1 MRKLLIG
8 LFACAISYSY
18 SQSNVSGVV
27 EGENGDPIP
36 LASVSVK
43 GANKGVKTDF
53 EGKYS
58 IAVDVTDTLTLVY
71 YATGFVRQE
80 ILVAGRAKID
90 VVLVSEAKEL
100 DEVVVVGYGE
110 ASSKELTGATS
121 KVDGED
127 VEKMNLAR
135 MDQALQGQVSGVN
148 ISTNSGSPGGS
159 SNIRIR
165 GLSTFGNNDPL
176 VLVDGVVYDVAGLNA
191 LNPSDIKSINV
202 LKDATAG
209 IYGVRAANG
218 VIIVE
223 TKKGRINQ
231 KPSIEYSGYY
241 GIQQTSRKLQLL
253 TAEEY
258 AVIKNEMF
266 GLAGEP
272 LPFPNTGLGIGTN
285 WQDSIFQ
292 SAPVQS
298 HNFTMSGGT
307 KSTKYSLGLGYFTQ
321 DGIVGG
327 EKAHFARYNAR
338 LNISTDLSEKL
349 KFNSV
354 FLFSNEYRNGLPE
367 GGIGSVLYNTI
378 NAFPNDPIKTPDG
391 NYSYLEEVSDIINPV
406 AQIENQYNYNYAD
419 KFVGKEEFVYEIN
432 DDFTFTNRFNYN
444 YALVDFK
451 AFSPLVWYGPGK
463 FANSAL
469 NADLDSP
476 LVEIADSMF
485 VERGAS
491 VYESRDS
498 YLDLTFESYVNY
510 DKTFNEKHRVKG
522 TAGITIFERKG
533 ESLNGTAFGIPN
545 NSLQFADISA
555 NTAEGGFL
563 NNVGSWEFKERLL
576 SAFVRAEYAFG
587 YRYVLSGILRRDGSS
602 KFGPNSRWGLFPTLS
617 GAWLISEEANYSI
630 EAIDYMKFRLS
641 YGVSGNDKIANFA
654 YRALLDGEGVYVF
667 DDVIIPGT
675 AIGRAA
681 NPDLKWE
688 TTRQL
693 NVGLDMTI
701 VKKIDFTLN
710 YFVKNTFDLLFQ
722 PDVSAVIGSYGAG
735 GFPPII
741 NAGDVTNKGVELELG
756 YSSDPEN
763 DFVFGAN
770 FNFTHIVN
778 RVTGVPEGVDFLPGA
793 SFGVGGNVATRFEK
807 GYSIGYFHGYETA
820 GIFQTQ
826 EEIDNHPVVQE
837 GAQPGDLIFVDQD
850 GDGEINF
857 SDDSDK
863 TDLGSPIPDFTMGLS
878 INFNYKN
885 LDFSSMIYTALGQ
898 EIIRNFERNQPYANQ
913 LDYVVERWTGPGST
927 NEHPRLTTE
936 PTRNTV
942 FSSYYVEDG
951 SFLRLRNVQIG
962 YSLPTKWIKHIK
974 MERCRIYVAA
984 NNLVTLTK
992 YRGYDPDVGSGGVLS
1007 AGVDYGIYPQAR
1019 TIMGGVQIKF

>member
-8 LFACAISYSY
+8 LFACALSYSY

-43 GANKGVKTDF
+43 GTNKGVKTDF

-349 KFNSV
+349 K
-354 FLFSNEYRNGLPE
+354 
-367 GGIGSVLYNTI
+367 
-378 NAFPNDPIKTPDG
+378 
-391 NYSYLEEVSDIINPV
+391 
-406 AQIENQYNYNYAD
+406 
-419 KFVGKEEFVYEIN
+419 
-432 DDFTFTNRFNYN
+432 
-444 YALVDFK
+444 LV
-451 AFSPLVWYGPGK
+451 
-463 FANSAL
+463 
-469 NADLDSP
+469 
-476 LVEIADSMF
+476 I
-485 VERGAS
+485 
-491 VYESRDS
+491 
-498 YLDLTFESYVNY
+498 
-510 DKTFNEKHRVKG
+510 
-522 TAGITIFERKG
+522 
-533 ESLNGTAFGIPN
+533 
-545 NSLQFADISA
+545 
-555 NTAEGGFL
+555 
-563 NNVGSWEFKERLL
+563 
-576 SAFVRAEYAFG
+576 
-587 YRYVLSGILRRDGSS
+587 
-602 KFGPNSRWGLFPTLS
+602 
-617 GAWLISEEANYSI
+617 
-630 EAIDYMKFRLS
+630 
-641 YGVSGNDKIANFA
+641 
-654 YRALLDGEGVYVF
+654 
-667 DDVIIPGT
+667 
-675 AIGRAA
+675 
-681 NPDLKWE
+681 
-688 TTRQL
+688 
-693 NVGLDMTI
+693 
-701 VKKIDFTLN
+701 
-710 YFVKNTFDLLFQ
+710 
-722 PDVSAVIGSYGAG
+722 
-735 GFPPII
+735 
-741 NAGDVTNKGVELELG
+741 
-756 YSSDPEN
+756 
-763 DFVFGAN
+763 
-770 FNFTHIVN
+770 
-778 RVTGVPEGVDFLPGA
+778 
-793 SFGVGGNVATRFEK
+793 
-807 GYSIGYFHGYETA
+807 
-820 GIFQTQ
+820 
-826 EEIDNHPVVQE
+826 
-837 GAQPGDLIFVDQD
+837 
-850 GDGEINF
+850 
-857 SDDSDK
+857 
-863 TDLGSPIPDFTMGLS
+863 
-878 INFNYKN
+878 
-885 LDFSSMIYTALGQ
+885 
-898 EIIRNFERNQPYANQ
+898 
-913 LDYVVERWTGPGST
+913 
-927 NEHPRLTTE
+927 
-936 PTRNTV
+936 
-942 FSSYYVEDG
+942 
-951 SFLRLRNVQIG
+951 
-962 YSLPTKWIKHIK
+962 
-974 MERCRIYVAA
+974 
-984 NNLVTLTK
+984 
-992 YRGYDPDVGSGGVLS
+992 
-1007 AGVDYGIYPQAR
+1007 
-1019 TIMGGVQIKF
+1019 